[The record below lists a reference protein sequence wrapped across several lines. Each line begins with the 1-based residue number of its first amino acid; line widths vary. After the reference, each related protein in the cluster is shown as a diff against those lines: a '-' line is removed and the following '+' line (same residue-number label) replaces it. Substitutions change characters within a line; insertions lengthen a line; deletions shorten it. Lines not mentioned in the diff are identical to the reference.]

1 MKVNV
6 SFMKANQSF
15 QNETKLEMGRI
26 SNSKGKKINKV
37 IYFNWTELHARNLFL
52 ITHLNSL
59 GSNETGH
66 ILSQTLFFA
75 NRRQRR
81 FVISPFSLH

>member
-37 IYFNWTELHARNLFL
+37 IYFN
-52 ITHLNSL
+52 
-59 GSNETGH
+59 
-66 ILSQTLFFA
+66 
-75 NRRQRR
+75 
-81 FVISPFSLH
+81 